1 VVWVDLNKPAF
12 ARIKKLVFLAVVFVL
27 IILLLDNA
35 ARIYFPLKYRNYVV
49 KYLEQYDLDPFLV
62 FSVIRVESSFRP
74 DAISPRNAKGLMQV
88 SDKTGKWAA
97 NVLDIKDFE
106 VDRLFEPELNIRIG
120 CWYLKSLLQQ
130 FGRNEDT
137 ALAAYNAGS
146 GNVSQWL
153 QDSSLS
159 RDGKLLDRIPFR
171 ETEKYLK
178 RVKNSYSIYKK
189 LYENNF

>member
-1 VVWVDLNKPAF
+1 M
-12 ARIKKLVFLAVVFVL
+12 VFVL